1 MVLGSVVWD
10 LAVSNTNK
18 CGDVFVLRPSRAS
31 DERDCFQRVQRYGR
45 TKVLL
50 GDPLLLV
57 ECLSR
62 ETGISP
68 DELIKAFGQHL
79 AARFSVLYPSFFD
92 RVDDVFGFLAS
103 IENHVHVEVRKLY
116 PDAELPSFRTEPI
129 GDHAMKMIYESRH
142 PFADLAEGLIIGCS
156 MHFGESISIERIQ
169 DNDDTLRRT
178 EFMLSKRV

>member
-1 MVLGSVVWD
+1 MKGIVFSEFNDMVEQRFSLETLDHIISQADLPSGGAYTSVGTYD
-10 LAVSNTNK
+10 H
-18 CGDVFVLRPSRAS
+18 R
-31 DERDCFQRVQRYGR
+31 EI
-45 TKVLL
+45 
-50 GDPLLLV
+50 LLLV

-79 AARFSVLYPSFFD
+79 ASRFSVLYPSFFD

-129 GDHAMKMIYESRH
+129 GDHAMRMIYESRH

-156 MHFGESISIERIQ
+156 MHFGESISIERIE

-178 EFMLSKRV
+178 EFMLSKQA